1 MRVFLYLTHF
11 SIIQYTL
18 SGKNFGIFTKLKI
31 GILTQDFH
39 PFLNRINIQKNVELS
54 HLSFYAYTR
63 EEKSKE
69 ELHMNKEI
77 SIIGVPMD
85 LGQTRR
91 GVDMGP
97 SAIRYAG
104 LSERLENIG
113 YTVRDEGDIK
123 VEIQERAQSD
133 SDTNLKNLQDV
144 AEGNEKLSQK
154 VNEVIQANRF
164 PLVLG
169 GDHSIAIGTLA
180 GLAKHSEN
188 LGVIW
193 YDAHG
198 DLNTAETSPSGNIH
212 GMSLAVS
219 LGLGHPALTNI
230 GGYSPKIKPENIVI
244 IGARSL
250 DQGEKE
256 LIREK
261 GIKVYTM
268 HEIDRMGMTKVMEE
282 SIAYLKERT
291 DFVHLSLDLDGLD
304 PDDAPGVGTPV
315 MGGISY
321 RESHL
326 AMEMLAEANIIT
338 SAEFVEINPILDE
351 HNKTAEVAVALMG
364 SLLGEKLLYGAED
377 SITSDLLAHV
387 K

>member
-1 MRVFLYLTHF
+1 
-11 SIIQYTL
+11 
-18 SGKNFGIFTKLKI
+18 
-31 GILTQDFH
+31 
-39 PFLNRINIQKNVELS
+39 
-54 HLSFYAYTR
+54 
-63 EEKSKE
+63 
-69 ELHMNKEI
+69 MNKKL
-77 SIIGVPMD
+77 SIIGMPMD
-85 LGQTRR
+85 LGQMRR

-104 LSERLENIG
+104 INERLKPLF
-113 YTVRDEGDIK
+113 DEVHDLGDIPIGRPEVAVDK
-123 VEIQERAQSD
+123 ES
-133 SDTNLKNLQDV
+133 NLRNLDLV
-144 AEGNEKLSQK
+144 AEKNTLLAEK
-154 VNEVIQANRF
+154 VDEAIQSGAF

-180 GLAKHSEN
+180 GVAKHYKN

-212 GMSLAVS
+212 GMPLAVS
-219 LGLGHPALTNI
+219 IGLGHPLLTDI
-230 GGYSPKIKPENIVI
+230 GGYSPKIKPENVVI

-250 DQGEKE
+250 DEGERI

-282 SIAYLKERT
+282 TINYLKERT
-291 DFVHLSLDLDGLD
+291 DGVHLSLDLDGLD
-304 PDDAPGVGTPV
+304 PSECPGVGTPV

-326 AMEMLAEANIIT
+326 AMEMLEEAKLVT
-338 SAEFVEINPILDE
+338 SAEFVEVNPILDE
-351 HNKTAEVAVALMG
+351 KNKTASIAVGLMG
-364 SLLGEKLLYGAED
+364 SLFGEKLL
-377 SITSDLLAHV
+377 
-387 K
+387 